1 MLFNVQ
7 LAFIICGNYKGLVE
21 ILSIFLD
28 IKKTKGKKT
37 VSFPFCLKMLSET
50 RLKRTFVI

>member
-7 LAFIICGNYKGLVE
+7 LAFIICGNYKGLIE

-28 IKKTKGKKT
+28 IKKMSIIRELGI
-37 VSFPFCLKMLSET
+37 F
-50 RLKRTFVI
+50 I

>member
-28 IKKTKGKKT
+28 IKKTKGKEN
-37 VSFPFCLKMLSET
+37 SFFPFLLKNA
-50 RLKRTFVI
+50 